1 MKALAPFSPNAY
13 RNISSTIAWNPHEL
27 GGYLVFLA
35 VIIPFLRAR
44 YKMCTDKFVS
54 SILICIDRIFAIQA
68 VNQTSQGN
76 RHYNCQ
82 ASAML
87 LL

>member
-44 YKMCTDKFVS
+44 YKMCSDKFVS
-54 SILICIDRIFAIQA
+54 SI
-68 VNQTSQGN
+68 
-76 RHYNCQ
+76 
-82 ASAML
+82 
-87 LL
+87 